1 MDKKNKNASFI
12 LDINQSLIEHEYRL
26 MVLEYILDW
35 IVSEN
40 ESTIKLPTRAELD
53 FIRRDIV
60 KTLEKKY
67 PQLGIRFKEEV
78 LENGK

>member
-1 MDKKNKNASFI
+1 MGKKNKNASFI
-12 LDINQSLIEHEYRL
+12 LDITQSLIEHEYRL

-60 KTLEKKY
+60 KTLQKKY
-67 PQLGIRFKEEV
+67 PELGIRFKEEV
-78 LENGK
+78 LANGK